1 MNPQPG
7 LLLALVVPA
16 TTSLL
21 YLVVYLASRRR
32 TLGALPGALLGVI
45 FAILAV
51 AVAVTLVSLRVGA
64 FATILL
70 GLVVSLLYSG
80 ALIRLF
86 TRRAAS
92 QLRASVNTPA
102 AETSETVAH
111 RHIDQIPT
119 TPVPIPAPS
128 RAARSGK
135 LFICY
140 RRDDSAD
147 VTGRIYDGLVRIT
160 VGIPSSRTWTPF
172 STAWTSE
179 KCWKSPFSSAMQCSL
194 SLGVHGYCR
203 WLATRTREED
213 WTTRRTS
220 SESRQ
225 KPRYGVTSRSSQF
238 SYTERTRPDPTPYPR
253 RCQTFAY
260 RNGLATRL
268 DPDFHNDL
276 ARLVG
281 AIERILARK

>member
-1 MNPQPG
+1 MNPQPSFF
-7 LLLALVVPA
+7 LALVVPA
-16 TTSLL
+16 ITSLL

-64 FATILL
+64 FATILV
-70 GLVVSLLYSG
+70 GLVVSVLYSG

-86 TRRAAS
+86 TQRAAT

-102 AETSETVAH
+102 AETSEMVVH
-111 RHIDQIPT
+111 
-119 TPVPIPAPS
+119 TPAPVPAPS

-147 VTGRIYDGLVRIT
+147 VTGRIYDGLVRHFGRDSVFKDVDSIQYGLDFRE
-160 VGIPSSRTWTPF
+160 VLEESVQQCDAMLVVIGRTWLLPMAGDKEQRRRLDDPTDF
-172 STAWTSE
+172 VRIETETAIRRDI
-179 KCWKSPFSSAMQCSL
+179 PIIPVL
-194 SLGVHGYCR
+194 VHGANPPR
-203 WLATRTREED
+203 PEALPSAIQDLA
-213 WTTRRTS
+213 
-220 SESRQ
+220 
-225 KPRYGVTSRSSQF
+225 F
-238 SYTERTRPDPTPYPR
+238 
-253 RCQTFAY
+253 
-260 RNGLATRL
+260 RNGLAIRP

-276 ARLVG
+276 ARLVS
-281 AIERILARK
+281 AIERILARKSD

>member
-111 RHIDQIPT
+111 RHIDQIPA

-147 VTGRIYDGLVRIT
+147 VTGRIYDGLVRHFGRDSVFKDVDSIQYGLDFRE
-160 VGIPSSRTWTPF
+160 VLEESVQQCDAMLVVIGRTWLLPMAGDKDQRRRLDDPADFVRIETEAAIRRDIPII
-172 STAWTSE
+172 
-179 KCWKSPFSSAMQCSL
+179 PVL
-194 SLGVHGYCR
+194 VHG
-203 WLATRTREED
+203 AN
-213 WTTRRTS
+213 
-220 SESRQ
+220 
-225 KPRYGVTSRSSQF
+225 PP
-238 SYTERTRPDPTPYPR
+238 RPDTLPSAI
-253 RCQTFAY
+253 QDLAY
-260 RNGLATRL
+260 RNGLAIRP